1 MDELISR
8 LTQAVGIDESTAQSA
23 IGIIFNFLT
32 KEGPDDVVSQVMAAI
47 PGAQELLQQ
56 AAEGGDGGGGG
67 LMGAIGGLVGGG
79 GIMGAAQELMGTGL
93 DMGQIQNVTQEV
105 IGFAREKAG
114 DETVAQLVSAIPG
127 LDQFS

>member
-23 IGIIFNFLT
+23 IGIIFNFLN
-32 KEGPDDVVSQVMAAI
+32 KEGPDDVVAQVMAAI
-47 PGAQELLQQ
+47 PGAEDLIAQ
-56 AAEGGDGGGGG
+56 AGEGDGGG
-67 LMGAIGGLVGGG
+67 LMGAIGGLVGAG

-93 DMGQIQNVTQEV
+93 DMGQIQGVTQEV

-114 DETVAQLVSAIPG
+114 DETVAQLVSSIPG
-127 LDQFS
+127 LEQFS

>member
-23 IGIIFNFLT
+23 IGIIFNFLN
-32 KEGPDDVVSQVMAAI
+32 KEGPDDIVAQVMGAI
-47 PGAQELLQQ
+47 PGADEILQQ
-56 AAEGGDGGGGG
+56 AGDGGDSGGG
-67 LMGAIGGLVGGG
+67 LMGAIGGLVGAG

-127 LDQFS
+127 LEQFS